1 MTVSSVTPFF
11 LLETQ
16 DFHWRP
22 FTFHRIPYTFQQRLQ
37 TFHRRPQTFI
47 GDPFHLFIFFKFFV
61 LNFHWRLP
69 GSHWRP
75 QSYRF

>member
-1 MTVSSVTPFF
+1 MIIFLPETP
-11 LLETQ
+11 
-16 DFHWRP
+16 DFHWGP
-22 FTFHRIPYTFQQRLQ
+22 FTFHRIPYTFQQR
-37 TFHRRPQTFI
+37 PQTFI
-47 GDPFHLFIFFKFFV
+47 GDPLHLFPFFKFFV